1 MIRQLFSNMA
11 FSMKQQCC
19 TIVVAL
25 VNEWKLGTRIMNGI
39 KVPPLLNPQH
49 LDLQG
54 SLFKA
59 TMTNNAKVVLK
70 ETCDINLAIK
80 L

>member
-1 MIRQLFSNMA
+1 MIRQLFSNMV

-19 TIVVAL
+19 TIVVGL
-25 VNEWKLGTRIMNGI
+25 VSEWKLSTRIMNGI

-54 SLFKA
+54 SLFKVI
-59 TMTNNAKVVLK
+59 MNNNAKVVLK
-70 ETCDINLAIK
+70 ETCDINLGIK